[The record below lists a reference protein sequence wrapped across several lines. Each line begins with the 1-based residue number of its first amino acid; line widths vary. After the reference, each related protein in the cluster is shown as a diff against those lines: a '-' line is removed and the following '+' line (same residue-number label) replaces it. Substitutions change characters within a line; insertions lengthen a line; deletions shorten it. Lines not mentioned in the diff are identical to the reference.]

1 MKILIVSNLY
11 PPYFVGGYELRC
23 SLVAEALRRRG
34 HDVRVVTSSFGLSS
48 PKGEVGDAAGVP
60 VHRILRQ
67 YHHGPQRPFGRP
79 YFLSRVRPQLKDAR
93 RFIRML
99 DAFKP
104 DIVNWWSVG
113 GLTKAILHIPKYKRI
128 PDVFWVEDDWI
139 IEEAAQANYMQRP
152 PWAALWQTQDKPW
165 YWQGPLVGLM
175 ESWTRKLLNKGVVT
189 SPAPFSPEHVCFVSE
204 AIRADY
210 ESQGLRFPSAEVI
223 HGGVSAQQFFY
234 DRGDSF
240 GANKDIRLLYAGQL
254 TADRGLHTA
263 IEAFRLLPPEAR
275 SSVTLTVVGESF
287 DLNYQRQVHQQ
298 VQEAGLSQNVS
309 FVGKKTY
316 AEMSEVYRTHAILLA
331 PSLRKEGFPL
341 TMVEAMLSGCAV
353 VTSGSGGAIEIAKPA
368 IV

>member
-1 MKILIVSNLY
+1 
-11 PPYFVGGYELRC
+11 
-23 SLVAEALRRRG
+23 
-34 HDVRVVTSSFGLSS
+34 
-48 PKGEVGDAAGVP
+48 
-60 VHRILRQ
+60 
-67 YHHGPQRPFGRP
+67 
-79 YFLSRVRPQLKDAR
+79 
-93 RFIRML
+93 
-99 DAFKP
+99 
-104 DIVNWWSVG
+104 
-113 GLTKAILHIPKYKRI
+113 
-128 PDVFWVEDDWI
+128 
-139 IEEAAQANYMQRP
+139 
-152 PWAALWQTQDKPW
+152 
-165 YWQGPLVGLM
+165 
-175 ESWTRKLLNKGVVT
+175 
-189 SPAPFSPEHVCFVSE
+189 VCFVSE

-368 IV
+368 GLPVFPKADAPALSRILERLIADRPALAKLAKRGQAVALREFTSDRMTDRFVEVFQRLCDRKPGKDFQGDPVGGDRTSAEAVVEPSL